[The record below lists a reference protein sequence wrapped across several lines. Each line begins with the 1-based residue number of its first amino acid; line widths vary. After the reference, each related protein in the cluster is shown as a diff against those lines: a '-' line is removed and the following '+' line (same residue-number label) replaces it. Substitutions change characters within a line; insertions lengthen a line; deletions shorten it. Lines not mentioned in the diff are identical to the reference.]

1 MAVKVYKP
9 NTAARR
15 NMSVSDFAE
24 ITKKSPEKSLLL
36 KRKQKAGRNN
46 QGKITIRHRGGGAKR
61 AIRIVDFK
69 LVGVEGAKVV
79 AIEYDPG
86 RSARIALLQLKEG
99 GKAYVV
105 ANAGLK
111 VGQTIT
117 SGPDAEIK
125 VGNRLPL
132 SAIPVGSVISNI
144 ELTPGRGGQM
154 ARSAGAR
161 AQLAAKEGEYV
172 QVKLPSGEV
181 RLVHQTCMATLGAIG
196 NADHQNIKVGNAG
209 RKRHMGI
216 RPTVRGKAMN
226 PVDHPHGGGEGG
238 TDIGMKFQKTPWG
251 KHALGK
257 RTRRRKRGADMIIR
271 RRGKGNR

>member
-1 MAVKVYKP
+1 MATKLYKP

-69 LVGVEGAKVV
+69 LTGVVDATVT

-86 RSARIALLQLKEG
+86 RSARIALLQLKDG

-111 VGQTIT
+111 VGQKVSTGT
-117 SGPDAEIK
+117 DVEIK
-125 VGNRLPL
+125 LGNRLPL
-132 SAIPVGSVISNI
+132 SSIPVGSVISSI
-144 ELTPGRGGQM
+144 ELTPGKGGQL

-172 QVKLPSGEV
+172 QVRLPSGEV
-181 RLVHQTCMATLGAIG
+181 RLIHQTCMATLGPVG
-196 NADHQNIKVGNAG
+196 NAEHQNIKVGNAG

-257 RTRRRKRGADMIIR
+257 RTRTRKRGAGMIIR

>member
-1 MAVKVYKP
+1 MAVRLYKP

-24 ITKKSPEKSLLL
+24 ITKKSPEKSLIL

-69 LVGVEGAKVV
+69 LAGVTNATVT

-86 RSARIALLQLKEG
+86 RSARIALLQLQGG

-105 ANAGLK
+105 ANLGMK
-111 VGQTIT
+111 VGQKVS
-117 SGPDAEIK
+117 SGAEAEIK

-161 AQLAAKEGEYV
+161 AQLAAKEGDYV
-172 QVKLPSGEV
+172 QVRLPSGEV
-181 RLVHQTCMATLGAIG
+181 RLVHQTCEATLGAIG
-196 NADHQNIKVGNAG
+196 NAEHQNIKVGNAG

-238 TDIGMKFQKTPWG
+238 TDIGMPFQKTPWG

-257 RTRRRKRGADMIIR
+257 RTRRRKKGADMIIR